1 MNQQT
6 ITLDLDKHPTNEHI
20 YVAQNDRYGGIELIV
35 LIQDGGVPLTYDEL
49 SGWSFS
55 LKIRRPQGGEYSYGS
70 YGIMGNGFLRF
81 TPNNLY
87 VLEPG
92 ETWGYVQMTK
102 ADGSKKVS
110 TSRFRVTVLEKA
122 EV

>member
-6 ITLDLDKHPTNEHI
+6 ITLDLDKHPTNEHVT
-20 YVAQNDRYGGIELIV
+20 VARNDGYIGITLIII
-35 LIQDGGVPLTYDEL
+35 IQDGGVPLTYNEI

-92 ETWGYVQMTK
+92 ETWGYMQLTK
-102 ADGSKKVS
+102 GNVKVS
-110 TSRFRVTVLEKA
+110 TSRFRVTVLGKA

>member
-1 MNQQT
+1 MNQQ
-6 ITLDLDKHPTNEHI
+6 IIKLDLDKRPTNEHI
-20 YVAQNDRYGGIELIV
+20 YVAQNDGYGGIELIV
-35 LIQDGGVPLTYDEL
+35 FIQDGGVPLTYNEI

-55 LKIRRPQGGEYSYGS
+55 LKIRRPQGGEYSYSS
-70 YGIMGNGFLRF
+70 YGRRGDGAIII
-81 TPNNLY
+81 TPNFTS
-87 VLEPG
+87 LEPG

-102 ADGSKKVS
+102 ANGSKKVS

>member
-1 MNQQT
+1 MNEQT
-6 ITLDLDKHPTNEHI
+6 IKLDLDKHPTNEHI
-20 YVAQNDRYGGIELIV
+20 YVAQNDGYEGIELVVI
-35 LIQDGGVPLTYDEL
+35 IQDGGVPLTYDEL
-49 SGWSFS
+49 SDWSVS

-70 YGIMGNGFLRF
+70 YGRRGDGALVF

-92 ETWGYVQMTK
+92 ETWGYVQLTK
-102 ADGSKKVS
+102 GNVKVS

>member
-1 MNQQT
+1 MNQQ
-6 ITLDLDKHPTNEHI
+6 IIKLDLDKRPTNEHI
-20 YVAQNDRYGGIELIV
+20 YVAQNDGYGGIELIV
-35 LIQDGGVPLTYDEL
+35 FIQDGGVPLTRDEIWT
-49 SGWSFS
+49 WSAS

-70 YGIMGNGFLRF
+70 YGRRGDGALVF

-92 ETWGYVQMTK
+92 ETWGYMQLTK
-102 ADGSKKVS
+102 GNVKVS